1 MLNQLPLEI
10 QSHIIGYNPYMQRLN
25 KTYGQTTKG
34 YFYEKFCD
42 SFISQNEFVH
52 YVKLFK
58 PVQFALFVEKD
69 DQYRI
74 LLFNNY
80 NHLYQLTIYH
90 FYIDNVDV
98 EEYNIN
104 YDYTQL
110 NMDTI
115 ANLFNYINHHFKYNV
130 MYDVQLS
137 LDILDERSQCTN
149 VNSRYSYIYMLNQF
163 TKNKTIKH
171 GSDINTLFDLI
182 KKILYMIVSYKIMND
197 EDIDDVI
204 VGLDFSNIIFD
215 ALGQAID
222 DIDDVMN
229 DFETM
234 YNDYYQIFITHF
246 EKEQI

>member
-1 MLNQLPLEI
+1 
-10 QSHIIGYNPYMQRLN
+10 
-25 KTYGQTTKG
+25 
-34 YFYEKFCD
+34 
-42 SFISQNEFVH
+42 
-52 YVKLFK
+52 
-58 PVQFALFVEKD
+58 
-69 DQYRI
+69 
-74 LLFNNY
+74 
-80 NHLYQLTIYH
+80 
-90 FYIDNVDV
+90 
-98 EEYNIN
+98 
-104 YDYTQL
+104 
-110 NMDTI
+110 
-115 ANLFNYINHHFKYNV
+115 